1 MELIIQKYGGSS
13 LASPQNIREAAQRIV
28 RRSQQGVRLVVVAS
42 AMGDTTDDLIE
53 LAHQVSARPDGRDL
67 DLLVSTGEMVS
78 AALLSMALKS
88 LGQDAISLSGAQAG
102 IQTDGY
108 YSQAHI
114 LDINSQRM
122 ERELARSKVV
132 VVAGFQGIERT
143 SEDITTL
150 GRGGSDTT
158 AVALAARLKAKI
170 CEIYTDV
177 EGIYTADPRVVPE
190 ARKLSEIDYEEM
202 LELASYGSKVI
213 HPRAVEI
220 GKLYQIPILVAGSG
234 SQSCGTLIWEGV
246 NMEVKNKVR
255 GVTFDMDVAKIT
267 IVGIPDE
274 PGIATSL
281 FEPLAQSNINV
292 DTIVQNA
299 SAQGI
304 TDLTFSVSRGDTEK
318 TLEVIL
324 PVTKSIKAQ
333 KVVHSTN
340 LGKVSI
346 VGVGMQNAPGY
357 AARMFRTLYDAGV
370 NIELITTSEIR
381 ITCIVEEDKI
391 PAAIRS
397 LHRAF
402 ELEKED

>member
-1 MELIIQKYGGSS
+1 
-13 LASPQNIREAAQRIV
+13 
-28 RRSQQGVRLVVVAS
+28 
-42 AMGDTTDDLIE
+42 
-53 LAHQVSARPDGRDL
+53 
-67 DLLVSTGEMVS
+67 
-78 AALLSMALKS
+78 MALKS